1 MVARIIFMGT
11 PEFAVP
17 PLTGL
22 IRSAS
27 SKTWQ
32 VVAVVTQPDRP
43 KGRGK
48 QLAPPPVKIVANQA
62 GIDVWQPASLRAEEV
77 VADLAALEPDLIVV
91 AAFGQILR
99 KDVLAIPRHG
109 SINVHASLL
118 PRWRGASPVTAA
130 IRAGD
135 TETGLTIMLMDE
147 GMDTGPIIARHAV
160 AIAGD
165 QTGGSLTKLLA
176 ERGAELLVEILP
188 AWLAGQIDP
197 QAQDDRLA
205 TTTHLLKK
213 QDGKIDWTQPAQEIE
228 RQVRAF
234 SPWPGTFSHGPRGQI
249 KILTVEVADEAS
261 RPASGLSGPGTVF
274 QHHKQILVV
283 TGAGT
288 IRLLAVQ
295 PAGKKVMPA
304 EAMINGQPELLD
316 AQLGTGN
323 DDA

>member
-1 MVARIIFMGT
+1 MAARIIFMGT

-17 PLTGL
+17 SLTGL
-22 IRSAS
+22 IQSAS

-147 GMDTGPIIARHAV
+147 GMDTGPIIAQHAV

-176 ERGAELLVEILP
+176 EQGAELLIEILP

-304 EAMINGQPELLD
+304 EAMINGQPELLG
-316 AQLGTGN
+316 AQLGIGN